1 MDTSNRHRGRVTI
14 RDVRPTDEE
23 EYLERVR
30 ASRRLHRPWAYLADT
45 PEAFRELLV
54 RAAGPTEAVFMICR
68 TDDGAIVGIASLGQI
83 FLGNFRNAY
92 LGYSAFSPYE
102 GQGYMTEGLRLVLR
116 EAFGPLD
123 LHRVEANIQ
132 PDNERSIRLAE
143 RVGFRREGFSPRY
156 LKIGG
161 RWRDH
166 VRYAILADDFL
177 PLEAERRVSERG
189 T

>member
-1 MDTSNRHRGRVTI
+1 MLERDRVRVTL
-14 RDVRPTDEE
+14 RAVRAADED

-30 ASRRLHRPWAYLADT
+30 ASRRMHRPWAYLADT

-54 RAAGPTEAVFMICR
+54 RAAAPSEAIYLICR
-68 TDDGAIVGIASLGQI
+68 TEDGSIVGIASLSQI
-83 FLGNFRNAY
+83 FLGNFRSAY
-92 LGYSAFSPYE
+92 LGYSVFSPFE
-102 GQGYMTEGLRLVLR
+102 GLGYMTEGLRLVLR

-132 PDNERSIRLAE
+132 PENERSIALAE
-143 RVGFRREGFSPRY
+143 RLGFRREGFSPRY

-166 VRYAILADDFL
+166 VRYAMLAEEFVE
-177 PLEAERRVSERG
+177 LETERRGRG
-189 T
+189 

>member
-1 MDTSNRHRGRVTI
+1 METSGRRGRVVI
-14 RDVRPTDEE
+14 SEVRASDEE

-45 PEAFRELLV
+45 SDAFRELLV
-54 RAAGPTEAVFMICR
+54 RAAAPTEAIFMIRR
-68 TDDGAIVGIASLGQI
+68 TEDGAAVGIASLGQI

-92 LGYSAFSPYE
+92 LGYSAFAPFD

-116 EAFGPLD
+116 EAFGQLD

-132 PDNERSIRLAE
+132 PENERSIALAE
-143 RVGFRREGFSPRY
+143 RLGFRREGFSPRY

-166 VRYAILADDFL
+166 VRYAMLAEEFL
-177 PLEAERRVSERG
+177 ALEAERRGGQRG
-189 T
+189 

>member
-1 MDTSNRHRGRVTI
+1 METSSRHRGRVAI
-14 RDVRPTDEE
+14 RGVRPTDEE
-23 EYLERVR
+23 EYLDRVR

-45 PEAFRELLV
+45 SEAFRELLV
-54 RAAGPTEAVFMICR
+54 RAAAPSEAVFMICR
-68 TDDGAIVGIASLGQI
+68 TEDGAIVGVASLGQI

-92 LGYSAFSPYE
+92 LGYSAFAPFD

-116 EAFGPLD
+116 EAFGQLD

-132 PDNERSIRLAE
+132 PDNERSIALAE
-143 RVGFRREGFSPRY
+143 RIGFRREGYSPRY

-166 VRYAILADDFL
+166 VRYAMLAEDFL
-177 PLEAERRVSERG
+177 ALEAERRGKPS
-189 T
+189 

>member
-1 MDTSNRHRGRVTI
+1 METSSRPRGRVAI
-14 RDVRPTDEE
+14 REVRPTDEE
-23 EYLERVR
+23 EYLDRVR

-45 PEAFRELLV
+45 SEAFRELLV
-54 RAAGPTEAVFMICR
+54 RAAAPSEAVFMICR
-68 TDDGAIVGIASLGQI
+68 TEDGAIVGVASLGQI

-92 LGYSAFSPYE
+92 LGYSAFAPFD

-132 PDNERSIRLAE
+132 PDNERSIALAE
-143 RVGFRREGFSPRY
+143 RIGFRREGYSPRY

-166 VRYAILADDFL
+166 VRYAMLAEDFL
-177 PLEAERRVSERG
+177 ALEAERRARA
-189 T
+189 

>member
-1 MDTSNRHRGRVTI
+1 METSSRRGRVVI
-14 RDVRPTDEE
+14 REVRASDEE
-23 EYLERVR
+23 EYLERIR

-45 PEAFRELLV
+45 PDAFRELLV
-54 RAAGPTEAVFMICR
+54 RAAAPTEAIFMIRR
-68 TDDGAIVGIASLGQI
+68 TEDGAAVGIASLGQI

-92 LGYSAFSPYE
+92 LGYSAFAPFD
-102 GQGYMTEGLRLVLR
+102 GRGYMTEGLRLVLR

-132 PDNERSIRLAE
+132 PDNERSIALAE
-143 RVGFRREGFSPRY
+143 RLGFRREGFSPRY

-166 VRYAILADDFL
+166 VRYAMLAEDFL
-177 PLEAERRVSERG
+177 ALEAERRG
-189 T
+189 HKA

>member
-1 MDTSNRHRGRVTI
+1 METSSRHRGRVTI
-14 RDVRPTDEE
+14 REVRPTDEE

-45 PEAFRELLV
+45 SEAFRELLV
-54 RAAGPTEAVFMICR
+54 RAAAPSEAVFMICR
-68 TDDGAIVGIASLGQI
+68 NGDDAIVGVASLGQI
-83 FLGNFRNAY
+83 FLGNFRNGY
-92 LGYSAFSPYE
+92 LGYSAFAPFD

-132 PDNERSIRLAE
+132 PDNERSIALAE
-143 RVGFRREGFSPRY
+143 RIGFRREGYSPRY

-166 VRYAILADDFL
+166 VRYAMLAEDFL
-177 PLEAERRVSERG
+177 TLEAERRGKPS
-189 T
+189 